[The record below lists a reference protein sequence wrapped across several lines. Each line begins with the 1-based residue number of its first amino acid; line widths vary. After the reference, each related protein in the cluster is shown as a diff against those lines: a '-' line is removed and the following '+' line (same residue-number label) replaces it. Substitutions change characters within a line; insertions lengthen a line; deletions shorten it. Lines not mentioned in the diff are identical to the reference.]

1 MENISLNWW
10 DYLSLISIIFIGIP
24 HGALDGAISITLGY
38 SKQIKLQTLFILTY
52 LFISFIVVI
61 FWFLFPVLAL
71 ILFLFIS
78 VFHFGFGDLNW
89 KNNKFYI
96 LNGYFHGGLI
106 VFGIIFFNKVEVDFL
121 FQILSGDDLLLL
133 WKILY
138 LGLILWVI
146 SAIILFINYKNIQI
160 SKYYLRLLVS
170 ITLIVIILPPLP
182 AFAAYFCL
190 IHSFHH
196 IKRIFPTLLNF
207 MDKRKAITFMVLF
220 SFFSWVVGII
230 GVYYI
235 LDFYDFSESVLKV
248 TFIGL
253 AALTVPH
260 MILVD
265 GFFRPKFKI

>member
-1 MENISLNWW
+1 M
-10 DYLSLISIIFIGIP
+10 
-24 HGALDGAISITLGY
+24 
-38 SKQIKLQTLFILTY
+38 
-52 LFISFIVVI
+52 
-61 FWFLFPVLAL
+61 
-71 ILFLFIS
+71 
-78 VFHFGFGDLNW
+78 
-89 KNNKFYI
+89 
-96 LNGYFHGGLI
+96 
-106 VFGIIFFNKVEVDFL
+106 
-121 FQILSGDDLLLL
+121 LLL
-133 WKILY
+133 WKSLY
-138 LGLILWVI
+138 LGLIFWVI
-146 SAIILFINYKNIQI
+146 SALILFINYKNIQI

>member
-1 MENISLNWW
+1 MESVGVLNV
-10 DYLSLISIIFIGIP
+10 SIIVNPPLPTEVAKSPFTKPIC
-24 HGALDGAISITLGY
+24 D
-38 SKQIKLQTLFILTY
+38 LFE
-52 LFISFIVVI
+52 
-61 FWFLFPVLAL
+61 
-71 ILFLFIS
+71 
-78 VFHFGFGDLNW
+78 
-89 KNNKFYI
+89 
-96 LNGYFHGGLI
+96 I
-106 VFGIIFFNKVEVDFL
+106 VFGIIFFNKAEVNFL

-133 WKILY
+133 WKSLY
-138 LGLILWVI
+138 LGLIFWVI
-146 SAIILFINYKNIQI
+146 SALILFINYKNIQI